1 MLRRID
7 CDSCGITVAAEKYS
21 PEHTGV
27 QWLDDAR
34 SCPLLRADD
43 TGMAADLRSAGTSS
57 STRCPALYATIDRA
71 VEDGTLPY
79 SSRTEPVRGVLA

>member
-1 MLRRID
+1 MQKID
-7 CDSCGITVAAEKYS
+7 CDHCGITVAAEKYS

-34 SCPLLRADD
+34 ACPLLRADD
-43 TGMAADLRSAGTSS
+43 TGMAADLRSSGTSS
-57 STRCPALYATIDRA
+57 SNRCPSLYATIDRA

-79 SSRTEPVRGVLA
+79 SYRTEPVRGVLA

>member
-1 MLRRID
+1 MQRID
-7 CDSCGITVAAEKYS
+7 CDQCGITVAAEKYS

-34 SCPLLRADD
+34 ACPLLRADD
-43 TGMAADLRSAGTSS
+43 SGMAGDLRSAGTSS

-71 VEDGTLPY
+71 VESGALPY
-79 SSRTEPVRGVLA
+79 SLRAEPVPGVLG